1 IEDYALIGDGRTAAL
16 VALDGSIDWMCLP
29 NLDSPTVFGAILD
42 ASRGGTFE
50 LQPAVAF
57 GATRR
62 YVPNTNVLETIFTT
76 DVGSVRV
83 VEAMTIP
90 DDRLTPM
97 RELVRSIEGLS
108 GSVPMRGRVVP
119 RFAYGQCPT
128 RGEVRD
134 GVAVATWGANALA
147 LASWDAGALTWHDD
161 AIEARFDVSAGDRP
175 LLAVSAAYAEPLVHP
190 GRAAVRSR
198 LDSTIRFWTDWSAAL
213 QYSGPWPEAVV
224 RSALAL
230 KLMIFAPSGAS
241 VAAPTTSLPEQI
253 GGERNWDYRFCWI
266 RDSNFMID

>member
-1 IEDYALIGDGRTAAL
+1 
-16 VALDGSIDWMCLP
+16 C
-29 NLDSPTVFGAILD
+29 
-42 ASRGGTFE
+42 
-50 LQPAVAF
+50 
-57 GATRR
+57 
-62 YVPNTNVLETIFTT
+62 
-76 DVGSVRV
+76 
-83 VEAMTIP
+83 
-90 DDRLTPM
+90 LTPM
-97 RELVRSIEGLS
+97 GELVRSMEGLS

-175 LLAVSAAYAEPLVHP
+175 LLTMSAAYAEPLVHP

-266 RDSNFMID
+266 RDSNFMIDALLQLGCVGEARSLFWWFMQATALTEPELHVLYRLDGGIGGSERSIDLAGYRGSRPVRIGNGALEQDQHDIYRGLVHAAWRYSKGG